1 MRDAFAWNV
10 GLLWME
16 CRALLIGMLGSFGWN
31 IGFFWMALLSVNE
44 EVLSSLG

>member
-1 MRDAFAWNV
+1 
-10 GLLWME
+10 ME
-16 CRALLIGMLGSFGWN
+16 CRALLDGMLGSFGWN